1 MSLDER
7 EEFEKMVWNLARELS
22 QEETYECSEP
32 WWIEHEQE
40 GVLYV

>member
-7 EEFEKMVWNLARELS
+7 EEFEKMVWNLARDIS
-22 QEETYECSEP
+22 CEETYESCEP
-32 WWIEHEQE
+32 WWVEQEQE